1 MDREDFHISPLYLW
15 IGRVSILVL
24 YFMDWEDFH
33 DGPLDLWIG
42 NDFHDGPLDLWIGR
56 VSMIVL

>member
-1 MDREDFHISPLYLW
+1 MDGEDFHDSPLDLW

-24 YFMDWEDFH
+24 HFMDREDFH

-42 NDFHDGPLDLWIGR
+42 RDFHDGKSELLYI
-56 VSMIVL
+56 